1 MTAFISHIS
10 AHERRGDSVSA
21 AFHDEP
27 VPVPAPIGKIVA
39 VPDSMFEVHDPLPV
53 DLRALQRTRRASV
66 LVDSGR
72 RRSRSR
78 ASRFNEHDNDD
89 DDNDAAQLNGGAGD
103 DDYHRSLLAGPPDD
117 PRDLSR
123 LRLKVTDAV
132 LYLLTKLYLR
142 GERRFDATT
151 LLRYVDDLAQLT
163 GRAQDAARWRRS
175 VQSAL
180 GALKTN
186 GLVDMVPSSESHSTY
201 QLRSSEQ
208 LRETQRIKLPWLPPF
223 AERKRARSSSSSKA
237 PSSSV
242 APQRAPTSYHTAG
255 AALNALSRRVEQLLE
270 APPTESEAVDS
281 VDGFQI
287 LSVGDN
293 QLNPTSVLF
302 YVDFVGFVYLIF
314 NFFGWSKVEYQRLL
328 PVEFRDDHILY
339 AAYYNPSK
347 QELTDRAHK
356 QQKVSIVMFLIL
368 KI

>member
-21 AFHDEP
+21 TFHDEP
-27 VPVPAPIGKIVA
+27 VSVPAPIGKIVA

-53 DLRALQRTRRASV
+53 DLRALQRSRRASV

-78 ASRFNEHDNDD
+78 STRFNERDNDD
-89 DDNDAAQLNGGAGD
+89 DDSDAAQLNGGAGD
-103 DDYHRSLLAGPPDD
+103 DDFHRSLLAGPPDD

-151 LLRYVDDLAQLT
+151 LLRYVGDLAQLT

-186 GLVDMVPSSESHSTY
+186 GLVDIVPSSESHSIY

-223 AERKRARSSSSSKA
+223 AERKRVRRSSKASSSSKA

-242 APQRAPTSYHTAG
+242 APQRPATSYHTAG
-255 AALNALSRRVEQLLE
+255 AALSALSRRVEQLLE
-270 APPTESEAVDS
+270 APPAESEAVDS

-302 YVDFVGFVYLIF
+302 YVDFVGFILFLFFFVFAKRLSINDYCPLNFEMIIF
-314 NFFGWSKVEYQRLL
+314 FMQ
-328 PVEFRDDHILY
+328 
-339 AAYYNPSK
+339 
-347 QELTDRAHK
+347 LTIIHRNK
-356 QQKVSIVMFLIL
+356 N
-368 KI
+368 